1 MRGSK
6 ERKNPEREKK
16 PDENREGMH
25 HEVESKRAEM
35 EKGRNITRTRI
46 KGIHEE
52 SRKISAVESRV
63 LEAEAEAVGFSSRF
77 QIGGWDIY

>member
-35 EKGRNITRTRI
+35 EKGRNIHGR
-46 KGIHEE
+46 E
-52 SRKISAVESRV
+52 
-63 LEAEAEAVGFSSRF
+63 
-77 QIGGWDIY
+77 